1 MAKHLAKRW
10 RIRLGERDVASI
22 TDVVR
27 FAQIP
32 PVLAKLLISRGVSH
46 PNEVARHL
54 DPRLI
59 HLHEPN
65 LLHGCARAAWI
76 LFQAAREGKKIAVYG
91 DYDVDGMTATSI
103 LFKCLRMDFH
113 GDDANRPIYF
123 IPNRLRDGYGLNI
136 ESIRDLKE
144 RKVEVI
150 VTVDC
155 GITAVEEVALAKELG
170 MTIIVTD
177 HHQPGEHL
185 PDADAIVHPDL
196 FSHPE
201 FQTCGKFEAFPDDE
215 FLRLYAEPE
224 VNAPEPTVH
233 VVGRPKILIRYP
245 RTDTQYP
252 FAYLSGAGVAFKLA
266 WALAQRFANSPRVGD
281 RRQAFILEAISLAA
295 IGTIADVVSLT
306 DENRV
311 IVVSGL
317 KQLRT
322 KPSVGLEAL
331 LKVSK
336 LYDKNFFEAEDV
348 GFGLAPRLN
357 AAGRLEQA
365 WLGVDLLTTDDPES
379 ARETA
384 VYLDELNEKRR
395 NLETTMQREATKQLK
410 ELYPGQTEAPP
421 AIVLASHNWHPGV
434 IGIVAGKLAERY
446 NVPTVLIALS
456 KTGAQSGTGSAR
468 GIPNVPEFNLHDAL
482 SLCSEH
488 LERFGGHAGAAGL
501 RIAASNVETFREAFC
516 EVVER
521 LLPKDAKIPELW
533 IDSEEILSIFTLSAV
548 QAINRL
554 APFGTDNPAPVFCT
568 TDVKLCREPGAL
580 GKQRYDGDP
589 QRPVHLI
596 LHVEQFHRTFRL
608 VAFNMGEHLDE
619 LLQLYQTKTPI
630 DVAFRPIL
638 NSFNGQMKVDFH
650 LVDWRK
656 HI

>member
-1 MAKHLAKRW
+1 MAKHLTKRW
-10 RIRLGERDVASI
+10 RFRLGERDAASI

-32 PVLAKLLISRGVSH
+32 PVLAKLLVSRGVSH

-76 LFQAAREGKKIAVYG
+76 LFKAVREGKKIAVYG
-91 DYDVDGMTATSI
+91 DYDVDGMTATAI

-113 GDDANRPIYF
+113 GDDANRPVYF
-123 IPNRLRDGYGLNI
+123 IPNRLRDGDGLNC
-136 ESIRDLKE
+136 ESIQNLKE
-144 RKVEVI
+144 RNVDVI

-201 FQTCGKFEAFPDDE
+201 FQTCGKFDAFPEDE
-215 FLRLYAEPE
+215 FLRLYAEPDE
-224 VNAPEPTVH
+224 NAPEPTVH

-245 RTDTQYP
+245 RTDTPYP

-266 WALAQRFANSPRVGD
+266 WALAQRFANNPRVGD

-317 KQLRT
+317 NQLRT

-348 GFGLAPRLN
+348 GFGLENIGDIIADFDQALDKVRL
-357 AAGRLEQA
+357 
-365 WLGVDLLTTDDPES
+365 
-379 ARETA
+379 
-384 VYLDELNEKRR
+384 
-395 NLETTMQREATKQLK
+395 
-410 ELYPGQTEAPP
+410 
-421 AIVLASHNWHPGV
+421 
-434 IGIVAGKLAERY
+434 
-446 NVPTVLIALS
+446 
-456 KTGAQSGTGSAR
+456 
-468 GIPNVPEFNLHDAL
+468 
-482 SLCSEH
+482 
-488 LERFGGHAGAAGL
+488 
-501 RIAASNVETFREAFC
+501 
-516 EVVER
+516 
-521 LLPKDAKIPELW
+521 
-533 IDSEEILSIFTLSAV
+533 
-548 QAINRL
+548 
-554 APFGTDNPAPVFCT
+554 
-568 TDVKLCREPGAL
+568 
-580 GKQRYDGDP
+580 
-589 QRPVHLI
+589 
-596 LHVEQFHRTFRL
+596 
-608 VAFNMGEHLDE
+608 
-619 LLQLYQTKTPI
+619 
-630 DVAFRPIL
+630 
-638 NSFNGQMKVDFH
+638 
-650 LVDWRK
+650 
-656 HI
+656 